1 MCDCNTRGLG
11 MLKVARTGLR
21 AAAVSAALGIM
32 AIGII
37 IA

>member
-1 MCDCNTRGLG
+1 MQYQGAG
-11 MLKVARTGLR
+11 MFKVARTGLR
-21 AAAVSAALGIM
+21 AAAVTAALGIL

>member
-1 MCDCNTRGLG
+1 

-21 AAAVSAALGIM
+21 AAAVTAGLGIL